1 MRVASALV
9 EVNLRGAG
17 ALLTLNRPYA
27 LNALDEEGYFYF
39 VDREEGIIKRAG
51 RKTLPRMSVG
61 KIQKHL
67 LRGSKPGGRASAR
80 A

>member
-1 MRVASALV
+1 M
-9 EVNLRGAG
+9 

-39 VDREEGIIKRAG
+39 VDREKGIIKRAG
-51 RKTLPRMSVG
+51 RETFPRTSVG

-67 LRGSKPGGRASAR
+67 LRGSKP
-80 A
+80 